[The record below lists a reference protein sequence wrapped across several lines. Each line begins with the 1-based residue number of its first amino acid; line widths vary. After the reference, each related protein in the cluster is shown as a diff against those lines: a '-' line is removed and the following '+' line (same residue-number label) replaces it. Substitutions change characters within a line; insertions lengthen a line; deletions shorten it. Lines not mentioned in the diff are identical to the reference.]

1 MLDLYDYK
9 IMNIARDNKR
19 FSRLETNFCMGKFNE
34 MI

>member
-1 MLDLYDYK
+1 MLDLYDYQ

-19 FSRLETNFCMGKFNE
+19 LSRLETDFSMGKFNE